1 MRNFHL
7 NYGNRP
13 VPSVILVSGLRVET
27 ELTVV
32 EGIKSVALVGM
43 GGYGHIYV
51 NALLGAEPASGIQ
64 FFAGI
69 DPFPEGCHR
78 LAEVRQLGIPLFKS
92 LEEFCAEGHADLVVL
107 SSPPQLHCE
116 QACLAL
122 GAGSH
127 VLCEK
132 PLGAQPEQVTQMI
145 AARDR
150 AGRQLA
156 IGYQWSFSPAVQNL
170 KRDIAAGRFG
180 QPTRLRTRVYWPR
193 DEKYFGR
200 SPWAGRQRDAQGRL
214 VLDSPANNACA
225 HHLHNMFYVLG
236 EAPNRSDWPATV
248 QAELYRANAIENY
261 DTIALRCVT
270 EHGTEVLFFASH
282 ATRYQRDPLFSYEFD
297 DAVVHYGGKIGDRIV
312 AQRSDG
318 SLIDYGSPAS
328 ADSPQ
333 KLFDVLESIRQDRP
347 VLCGPE
353 AAGAQTAC
361 ISAAQLST
369 PNIVG
374 FPGDLVVV
382 EGDPGERR
390 TSVKDLDVSL
400 DKCYEQGSL
409 PNEIGISWSVAGKKI
424 TLPGQPR
431 TGGTADADRPSM
443 GADAILQPVKSPR
456 RVALKS

>member
-1 MRNFHL
+1 M
-7 NYGNRP
+7 
-13 VPSVILVSGLRVET
+13 
-27 ELTVV
+27 ELTVMDGV
-32 EGIKSVALVGM
+32 KSVALVGL

-64 FFAGI
+64 FVAGI
-69 DPFPEGCHR
+69 DPALEGCHR

-92 LEEFCAEGHADLVVL
+92 LEEFCAAGRADLVVL

-116 QACLAL
+116 QACFAL

-145 AARDR
+145 EARDR
-150 AGRQLA
+150 AGLRLA
-156 IGYQWSFSPAVQNL
+156 IGYQWSFCPPVQNL

-180 QPTRLRTRVYWPR
+180 RPKRMRTRVYWPR
-193 DEKYFGR
+193 DEKYYGR
-200 SPWAGRQRDAQGRL
+200 TPWAGRQRDARGRL

-236 EAPNRSDWPATV
+236 DAPDRSDWPATV

-261 DTIALRCVT
+261 DTIALRCFT
-270 EHGTEVLFFASH
+270 QHATEVLFFASH
-282 ATRYQRDPLFSYEFD
+282 ATRFQRDPLFSYEFD
-297 DAVVHYGGKIGDRIV
+297 DAIVHYGGKIGDRIV
-312 AQRSDG
+312 AERSDG
-318 SLIDYGSPAS
+318 SQIDYGCPAS

-333 KLFDVLESIRQDRP
+333 KLFDVLESIRQGRP

-361 ISAAQLST
+361 ICAAQLST
-369 PNIVG
+369 PKIVD
-374 FPGDLVVV
+374 FPRDLVVV

-390 TSVKDLDVSL
+390 TSVKDLDRSL
-400 DKCYEQGSL
+400 DQCYEQGRL
-409 PNEIGISWSVAGKKI
+409 PSEIGISWSAAGKKI

-431 TGGTADADRPSM
+431 AGATAAGDNGPM
-443 GADAILQPVKSPR
+443 GADAILQPVKAQR
-456 RVALKS
+456 RMALKR

>member
-1 MRNFHL
+1 M
-7 NYGNRP
+7 
-13 VPSVILVSGLRVET
+13 
-27 ELTVV
+27 ELTVMDGV
-32 EGIKSVALVGM
+32 KSVALVGM

-64 FFAGI
+64 FVAGI
-69 DPFPEGCHR
+69 DPSLEGCHR
-78 LAEVRQLGIPLFKS
+78 LPEVRQLGIPLFKS
-92 LEEFCAEGHADLVVL
+92 LEEFCAAGRADLVVI

-132 PLGAQPEQVTQMI
+132 PLGAGPEQVTQMI
-145 AARDR
+145 QARDR

-180 QPTRLRTRVYWPR
+180 RPRRLRTRVYWPR
-193 DEKYFGR
+193 DEKYYGR
-200 SPWAGRQRDAQGRL
+200 SQWAGRQRDAQGRL

-236 EAPNRSDWPATV
+236 QAPDRSDWPATV
-248 QAELYRANAIENY
+248 QAELYRAHPIENY
-261 DTIALRCVT
+261 DTIALRCFT
-270 EHGTEVLFFASH
+270 ERGTEVLFFASH

-297 DAVVHYGGKIGDRIV
+297 DAIVHYGGMIGDRIV

-318 SLIDYGSPAS
+318 SQIDYGSPTS

-361 ISAAQLST
+361 IYAAQLSA
-369 PNIVG
+369 PIIVD
-374 FPGDLVVV
+374 FPADLVVV

-390 TSVKDLDVSL
+390 TSVKDLDLSL
-400 DKCYEQGSL
+400 DKCYEQGRL
-409 PNEIGISWSVAGKKI
+409 PSEIGIPWSAAGKKM

-431 TGGTADADRPSM
+431 AGGNVAADDGSM
-443 GADAILQPVKSPR
+443 SADAILQPVKTPR
-456 RVALKS
+456 RMALKS

>member
-1 MRNFHL
+1 M
-7 NYGNRP
+7 
-13 VPSVILVSGLRVET
+13 
-27 ELTVV
+27 ELTVMDRV
-32 EGIKSVALVGM
+32 KSVALVGM

-51 NALLGAEPASGIQ
+51 NALLGAGPASGIQ
-64 FFAGI
+64 FVAGI
-69 DPFPEGCHR
+69 DPSPEGCHR

-92 LEEFCAEGHADLVVL
+92 LEEFCASGRADLVVL

-132 PLGAQPEQVTQMI
+132 PLGAQPEETTRMI
-145 AARDR
+145 EARDR

-156 IGYQWSFSPAVQNL
+156 IGYQWSFCPSVQHL

-180 QPTRLRTRVYWPR
+180 QPRRLRTRVYWPR
-193 DEKYFGR
+193 DEKYYGR

-225 HHLHNMFYVLG
+225 HQLHNMFYVLG
-236 EAPNRSDWPATV
+236 EAPDRSDWPAAV

-261 DTIALRCVT
+261 DTIALRCIT
-270 EHGTEVLFFASH
+270 AHGTEVLFFASH
-282 ATRYQRDPLFSYEFD
+282 ATRFQRDPLFSYEFD
-297 DAVVHYGGKIGDRIV
+297 DGIVHYGGKIGDRIV

-318 SLIDYGSPAS
+318 SLIDYGTPAS

-333 KLFDVLESIRQDRP
+333 KLFDVLESIREDRA
-347 VLCGPE
+347 VVCGPE

-361 ISAAQLST
+361 IYAAQLST
-369 PNIVG
+369 PNIVD
-374 FPGDLVVV
+374 FPRDLVVV
-382 EGDPGERR
+382 EGNPGERR

-400 DKCYEQGSL
+400 DKCYEQGRL
-409 PNEIGISWSVAGKKI
+409 PSEIGISWSVAGKKI
-424 TLPGQPR
+424 TPAGQSR
-431 TGGTADADRPSM
+431 AGGNAAGEKGSVGP
-443 GADAILQPVKSPR
+443 DAILQPVNTPR
-456 RVALKS
+456 RMAVKS